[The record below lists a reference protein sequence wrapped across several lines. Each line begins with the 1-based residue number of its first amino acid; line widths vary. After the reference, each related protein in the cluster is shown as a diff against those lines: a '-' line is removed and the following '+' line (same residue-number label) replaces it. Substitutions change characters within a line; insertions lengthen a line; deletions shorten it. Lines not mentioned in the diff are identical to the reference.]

1 MYKNLFLISFLFFA
15 KSVNAQFNKSSYL
28 KIDNGVML
36 SSFRSNPN
44 LPILANN
51 TVNYSTSLGIDYLQK
66 KWFYLSSQI
75 GYARIGGQET
85 NDGFIGTNDYKI
97 SENSDYIHL
106 NTTFRVTTQRK
117 ELNVFAGIGPFVNF
131 LVSSNKFVGSF
142 YKDGY
147 RFRDIYA
154 GGRAEIG
161 IGQDFD
167 RMRINLVGSYMFN
180 LSPSA
185 STDFIT
191 LNNQTYSAML
201 SVGYKI
207 K

>member
-15 KSVNAQFNKSSYL
+15 KSVKAQITKSSYL
-28 KIDNGVML
+28 KIDNGIML

-75 GYARIGGQET
+75 GCARIGGQET
-85 NDGFIGTNDYKI
+85 NDGLIGTNDYKI

-106 NTTFRVTTQRK
+106 NTTFRTTTQRK

-131 LVSSNKFVGSF
+131 LVSSKKLKSEL
-142 YKDGY
+142 YSGY

-154 GGRAEIG
+154 GGKAEIG

-167 RMRINLVGSYMFN
+167 KMRINLVGSYMFN

>member
-1 MYKNLFLISFLFFA
+1 MYKSLFLICFLIFA
-15 KSVNAQFNKSSYL
+15 ESVKAQFNKSSYL

-44 LPILANN
+44 LNILTDNN
-51 TVNYSTSLGIDYLQK
+51 RNYSTSLGIDYLQK

-85 NDGFIGTNDYKI
+85 NEGLIGTNDFKI
-97 SENSDYIHL
+97 TENSDYVHV
-106 NTTFRVTTQRK
+106 NTTFRITTRRQD
-117 ELNVFAGIGPFVNF
+117 LNFFAGIGPFVNI
-131 LVSSNKFVGSF
+131 LTSSKNFKSNL
-142 YKDGY
+142 YKDPY
-147 RFRDIYA
+147 RLKEIYA
-154 GGRAEIG
+154 GGKAEVG
-161 IGQDFD
+161 ISHDIEKI
-167 RMRINLVGSYMFN
+167 RISLVGSYMYN
-180 LSPSA
+180 ISPSA

-207 K
+207 N